1 MSTRIRLLVAL
12 GALALLLVP
21 AAAPAGAAEDRHSPN
36 MSLTKTIP
44 YGANEA
50 YDADENIG
58 TDVEFAKIGGKRY
71 ALAGS
76 YRNGLR
82 IVDITR
88 PTRAKEV
95 AVYDCAVEQGD
106 VQVFRQKDLPG
117 RVFAT
122 FTNDYFGDID
132 STCYREAAA
141 LGFDVE
147 DPSGRRG
154 GGKLGIFVVDITK
167 PTRPRTVSFIHTPQG
182 SHNNSVHPSGNF
194 VYNSNSD
201 LITSFRPAIEIFDIS
216 NPSRPR
222 SAGELPYTGLP
233 GLGTESH
240 DITFSNDGTRAYSA
254 ALSHGVII
262 DTTNP
267 AQPSVVSEFD
277 DEAINVWH
285 QADPYTHRN
294 EDGTEREFLIVEDEF
309 AGAAGGSV
317 CPSGGVHIYDITGD
331 NEQAPLKVGYWNISD
346 ADASADPL
354 ETCTA
359 HVFDIHEDEQ
369 IMTIAFYMGG
379 VRVVDLSGLGDINLS
394 QGDQAPLGG
403 MREIGH
409 YVTANANTWSAK
421 TPYIER
427 DGDFFLYGNDM
438 NRGLD
443 VYRFEAERR
452 ESADGGRMLAPAAA
466 AEQLGA
472 ALDSVTAT
480 ATRREQERPRVLCLL
495 KAAQRAGA

>member
-1 MSTRIRLLVAL
+1 MSTRIRLLLAL

-21 AAAPAGAAEDRHSPN
+21 AAAPAGAAEVRHSPN
-36 MSLTKTIP
+36 MSLEKTIP
-44 YGANEA
+44 YPAQTQYE
-50 YDADENIG
+50 ADENVG
-58 TDVEFAKIGGKRY
+58 TDIEFATIGRKRY

-76 YRNGLR
+76 YRNGMR

-88 PTRAKEV
+88 PERAQEI

-117 RVFAT
+117 KVFAT

-132 STCYREAAA
+132 SGCYREAAA
-141 LGFDVE
+141 LGFDVADPNE
-147 DPSGRRG
+147 DG

-167 PTRPRTVSFIHTPQG
+167 PSSPRTVSFIHTPQG

-201 LITSFRPAIEIFDIS
+201 LITSISPAIEIFDIS
-216 NPSRPR
+216 NPSRPQ

-240 DITFSNDGTRAYSA
+240 DITFSDDGTRAYSA

-294 EDGTEREFLIVEDEF
+294 ADGTERDFLIVEDEF
-309 AGAAGGSV
+309 AGAAGGGT
-317 CPSGGVHIYDITGD
+317 CPSGGVHIYDVTGE

-346 ADASADPL
+346 IEVAEDPL

-369 IMTIAFYMGG
+369 IMTIAYYMGG
-379 VRVVDLSGLGDINLS
+379 VRVVDLSGLGDINIS
-394 QGDQAPLGG
+394 QGEQAPLGG
-403 MREIGH
+403 MRQIGH
-409 YVTANANTWSAK
+409 YVTENANTWSAK
-421 TPYIER
+421 TPFIES

-438 NRGLD
+438 ARGLD
-443 VYRFEAERR
+443 IYRYEAE
-452 ESADGGRMLAPAAA
+452 EEQSADGGKMLAPAAA
-466 AEQLGA
+466 AEQLSA
-472 ALDSVTAT
+472 SLDASTAT
-480 ATRREQERPRVLCLL
+480 AAEREQQRPRVLCLL
-495 KAAQRAGA
+495 KAAERASS

>member
-1 MSTRIRLLVAL
+1 MSTRLRLLLAL

-21 AAAPAGAAEDRHSPN
+21 AAAPAGAAEARHSPN
-36 MSLTKTIP
+36 MSLEKTIP
-44 YGANEA
+44 YPAQTQYE
-50 YDADENIG
+50 ADENFG

-88 PTRAKEV
+88 PRRARTA

-106 VQVFRQKDLPG
+106 VQVFRQKDLKG

-132 STCYREAAA
+132 SQCYRDAAA
-141 LGFDVE
+141 LGFDVADPDE
-147 DPSGRRG
+147 DG
-154 GGKLGIFVVDITK
+154 GGKLGIFIVDITK
-167 PTRPRTVSFIHTPQG
+167 PSKPRTVSFIHTPQG

-194 VYNSNSD
+194 IYNSNSD
-201 LITSFRPAIEIFDIS
+201 LITSIEPAIEIVDIS
-216 NPSRPR
+216 NPSRPKA
-222 SAGELPYTGLP
+222 AGELPLTAMP

-240 DITFSNDGTRAYSA
+240 DITFSSDGTRAYSA

-267 AQPSVVSEFD
+267 AQPSIVSEFD
-277 DEAINVWH
+277 DESINVWH
-285 QADPYTHRN
+285 QADPYSTTAA
-294 EDGTEREFLIVEDEF
+294 DGTRRDFLIVEDEF
-309 AGAAGGSV
+309 AGAAGPGV
-317 CPSGGVHIYDITGD
+317 CPTGGVHIYDVTGE
-331 NEQAPLKVGYWNISD
+331 NEQSPLKVGYWNITD
-346 ADASADPL
+346 VAASQNPTD
-354 ETCTA
+354 TCTA

-369 IMTIAFYMGG
+369 IMTIAYYMGG
-379 VRVVDLSGLGDINLS
+379 VRVVDLSGLGDLNLS

-403 MREIGH
+403 MRQIGH
-409 YVTANANTWSAK
+409 YVTENANTWSAK
-421 TPYIER
+421 TPSIER

-443 VYRFEAERR
+443 IYRFEAEKR
-452 ESADGGRMLAPAAA
+452 ESASGGRMLSPATA
-466 AEQLGA
+466 AEKLSVS
-472 ALDSVTAT
+472 LDAVTAT
-480 ATRREQERPRVLCLL
+480 ATKREQERPRVLCLL
-495 KAAQRAGA
+495 KAAERAGL